1 MKIKA
6 ETLKNLKKMYSESNA
21 TGLLKAASD
30 LQVKSPNSI
39 IGRVYTARAMRL
51 EKRYDTASD
60 ILESIILPF
69 PRLKKL
75 YLEYLDCLR
84 RAGRKTQWEIQAF
97 RFLEFHE
104 SPRLCLQL
112 GKFFYSRKEWQ
123 RSLHCFKR
131 LKNSSPKT
139 KSNFHIEAILGQLSF
154 RLGDHGGA
162 LQYLKDIHTDE
173 AFHIKARIHHDQGGY
188 RQALLE
194 LKSMKALK
202 TNGKALGLAC
212 SLSRLLNDRDGEQVF
227 LEQLI
232 RLPLTQV
239 RRWQIL
245 ERLELLALSSNDNAY
260 RLQVIQAKRK
270 LQPANLPLK
279 MEAASVLWEMN
290 SKRRAIQLYEEIQK
304 EDPFDKQTLHRLS
317 SYYEEKGDFDRA
329 YQLLKGGFI
338 GGTNSF
344 PMDLRYAQLAL
355 RQGRIPEARDVLQDL
370 LKDGRSKARIYYL
383 LSSAYELEG
392 RGDISKYYK
401 GLYDQYVEKAS
412 A

>member
-6 ETLKNLKKMYSESNA
+6 ETLKNLKKLYSDSNA

-51 EKRYDTASD
+51 EKRFDTAGD

-75 YLEYLDCLR
+75 YVEYLDCLR
-84 RAGRKTQWEIQAF
+84 QAGRKTQWEIQAF
-97 RFLEFHE
+97 RFLEFHQ
-104 SPRLCLQL
+104 SPRICLQL
-112 GKFFYSRKEWQ
+112 GKFFYMRKEWK
-123 RSLHCFKR
+123 RALHCFKR
-131 LKNSSPKT
+131 LKNTNSKKLSSYDL
-139 KSNFHIEAILGQLSF
+139 EAIMGQLSF
-154 RLGDHGGA
+154 RLGDHAGA
-162 LQYLKDIHTDE
+162 LQYLENIHTDE

-188 RQALLE
+188 RQALAE
-194 LKSMKALK
+194 LKGMKSLQ
-202 TNGKALGLAC
+202 TNAKALGLAC
-212 SLSRLLNDRDGEQVF
+212 SLCRLLNDQDGEQFF

-232 RLPLTQV
+232 KLPVTQS

-245 ERLELLALSSNDNAY
+245 ERLELLAVNSEDNAY

-270 LQPANLPLK
+270 LQPTNLPLK

-290 SKRRAIQLYEEIQK
+290 SKRRAIQLYEEIQR
-304 EDPFDKQTLHRLS
+304 EEPFDKQTLHRLS
-317 SYYEEKGDFDRA
+317 QYYEEKGDFDRA

-338 GGTNSF
+338 GGSNNFT
-344 PMDLRYAQLAL
+344 MDLRYAQLAL
-355 RQGRIPEARDVLQDL
+355 RQGRVPEARDVLQDL

-383 LSSAYELEG
+383 LSTAYELEG
-392 RGDISKYYK
+392 REDISRYYK
-401 GLYDQYVEKAS
+401 GLYDQYVQKAS